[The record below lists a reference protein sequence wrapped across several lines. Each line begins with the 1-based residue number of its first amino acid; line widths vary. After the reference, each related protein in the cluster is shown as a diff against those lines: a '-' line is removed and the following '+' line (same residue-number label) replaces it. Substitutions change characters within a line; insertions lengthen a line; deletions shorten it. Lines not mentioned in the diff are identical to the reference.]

1 MPVVCFVADA
11 FFYFFFLFALAPVV
25 INSVF
30 FHELGK
36 SFFCNYDVGPITKF
50 TWRVCCSCY

>member
-50 TWRVCCSCY
+50 T